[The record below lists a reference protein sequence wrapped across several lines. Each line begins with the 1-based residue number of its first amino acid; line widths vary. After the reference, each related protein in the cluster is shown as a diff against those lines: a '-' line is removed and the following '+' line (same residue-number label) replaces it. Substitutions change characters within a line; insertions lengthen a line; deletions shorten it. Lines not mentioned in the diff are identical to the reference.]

1 MTSTTTANPLLQI
14 QFQIPFN
21 QIRAENVEPA
31 ITELLAD
38 ARAELDRLIAEPAPR
53 TFANTM
59 QRLDHLTER
68 LEYAMQIIRNLE
80 AVATTPQL
88 RAAYNTVQPQVSEFY
103 SSLPLN
109 EALWGVVQGYSKTDE
124 AKNLS
129 GVRKRFLEKT
139 IDNFR
144 RHGAEL
150 DAAGKKRIAEI
161 DVDLTRQTIRFSE
174 NVLDSTNQYE
184 WVITDER
191 QLAGLPESARAMARS
206 SAASKGL
213 AEPSWRF
220 TLQGPSYLAVMTYLD
235 DSELRRKVYE
245 AFVNRATEEKFD
257 NRPVMTRILEL
268 RGEKARLLGY
278 RDFADLVLE
287 DRMAHTGDRA
297 KQFLDDLKSKT
308 LAQFHRENADLLA
321 FSGKPELHPWDIG
334 YYAEKQRAALYDF
347 DEEALRPYFPLDR
360 VVNGMFEIVHRLYG
374 IRVLEKQGVP
384 AWDAQVKYYEIYDE
398 NHPSR
403 KYLIGA
409 FYADWF
415 PRENKRGGA
424 WMDSLITGIPRGD
437 REHPHHQDP
446 HYQDPHLG
454 LICGNLTPP
463 AEDRPALLT
472 HRDVQ
477 TIFHEFGHLLHHC
490 LSKVELRGLAGVN
503 VAWDFVE
510 LPSQIMENWCWERG
524 ALDLFARHY
533 ENGAPIPAE
542 LLDKMRNARNFRA
555 ANAQMR
561 QLGFGFLD
569 LALHRD
575 VDPNSGVDLLAFARG
590 ILQEFSAA
598 KLPEHYAV
606 IVSFT
611 HLFASPV
618 GYGAGY
624 YSYKWS
630 EVLDADAF
638 TQFQRG
644 GIFSREVGGRFRER
658 ILSRG
663 DSEDPADL
671 YRSFMGRDPDPNAL
685 LQRSGL
691 LPAQNPA
698 R

>member
-1 MTSTTTANPLLQI
+1 MTSSTISNPLLQI
-14 QFQIPFN
+14 QFQIPFD

-31 ITELLAD
+31 IAGLLAD
-38 ARAELDRLIAEPAPR
+38 TRAELERLTSEPGAR

-68 LEYAMQIIRNLE
+68 LEHAMQIVRNLE
-80 AVATTPQL
+80 AVATTPEL
-88 RAAYNTVQPQVSEFY
+88 RAAYNAVQPQVSEFY

-109 EALWGVVQGYSKTDE
+109 EALWRAVQGYSQTDE
-124 AKNLS
+124 ARNLA

-139 IDNFR
+139 MDNFR

-150 DAAGKKRIAEI
+150 DAPGKQRIAEI
-161 DVDLTRQTIRFSE
+161 DVQLSKETIRFSE

-220 TLQGPSYLAVMTYLD
+220 TLQGPSFLAVMTYLD
-235 DSELRRKVYE
+235 DAQLRRKVYE
-245 AFVNRATEEKFD
+245 AFINRATEDQYD
-257 NRPVMTRILEL
+257 NRPILRRILEL
-268 RGEKARLLGY
+268 RREKARLLGY

-287 DRMAHTGDRA
+287 DRMAHSGARA
-297 KQFLDDLKSKT
+297 QQFLEDLKQKT
-308 LAQFHRENADLLA
+308 VSQFQRENTELLE
-321 FSGKPELHPWDIG
+321 FSGKSKLDPWDIA
-334 YYAEKQRAALYDF
+334 YYSEKQRAALYDF

-374 IRVLEKQGVP
+374 IRVVEKKGVP
-384 AWDAQVKYYEIYDE
+384 AWDGQVKYYEIYE
-398 NHPSR
+398 GSPTSGSR
-403 KYLIGA
+403 LVGA

-424 WMDSLITGIPRGD
+424 WMDALITGLPRGD
-437 REHPHHQDP
+437 RQQPRH
-446 HYQDPHLG
+446 QDPHLG

-463 AEDRPALLT
+463 TEDRPSLLT
-472 HRDVQ
+472 HREVQ

-490 LSKVELRGLAGVN
+490 LSRVELRGLAGVN

-510 LPSQIMENWCWERG
+510 LPSQIMENWSWERE

-533 ENGAPIPAE
+533 QTGAPIPAE
-542 LLDKMRNARNFRA
+542 LLEKMRNARNFRA

-561 QLGFGFLD
+561 QLGFGFVD

-575 VDPNSGVDLLAFARG
+575 VDPNSGLDLLAFARG

-598 KLPEHYAV
+598 ELPEHYAM

-611 HLFASPV
+611 HLFSSPV

-638 TQFQRG
+638 TLFQRG
-644 GIFSREVGGRFRER
+644 GIFSPEVGGRFRER
-658 ILSRG
+658 ILARG
-663 DSEDPADL
+663 DSEDPAEL
-671 YRSFMGRDPDPNAL
+671 YRSFLGRDPDPNAL
-685 LQRSGL
+685 LERSGL
-691 LPAQNPA
+691 LA
-698 R
+698 RS

>member
-1 MTSTTTANPLLQI
+1 MTRTTVANPLLQI
-14 QFQIPFN
+14 QFQIPFD

-31 ITELLAD
+31 INELLQD
-38 ARAELDRLIAEPAPR
+38 ARAELDGLTSETGPR
-53 TFANTM
+53 TFANTL

-68 LEYAMQIIRNLE
+68 LDYAMQIVRNLE
-80 AVATTPQL
+80 AVVTTPEL
-88 RAAYNTVQPQVSEFY
+88 RAAYNAVQPKVSEFY

-109 EALWGVVQGYSKTDE
+109 EALWQAVLSYSRTGE
-124 AKNLS
+124 AGSLS

-139 IDNFR
+139 LDNFR

-150 DAAGKKRIAEI
+150 NAEGKRRIAEI
-161 DVDLTRQTIRFSE
+161 DVQLTKQTIRFAE

-184 WVITDER
+184 WVITDQR
-191 QLAGLPESARAMARS
+191 QLAGLPESARAMARA

-213 AEPSWRF
+213 PEPSWRF
-220 TLQGPSYLAVMTYLD
+220 TLQAPSYLAVMTYLD
-235 DSELRRKVYE
+235 DEVMRRQVYE
-245 AFVNRATEEKFD
+245 AFVNRATEEKHD
-257 NRPVMTRILEL
+257 NRPIMRSILEL

-287 DRMAHTGDRA
+287 DRMAHAGDRA
-297 KQFLDDLKSKT
+297 QLFLEDLRHKT
-308 LAQFHRENADLLA
+308 ESRFEKENADLLA
-321 FSGKPELHPWDIG
+321 FSGKRELDPWDIA

-347 DEEALRPYFPLDR
+347 DEEALRPYFPLESVIR
-360 VVNGMFEIVHRLYG
+360 GMFEIVHRLYG
-374 IRVLEKQGVP
+374 ISLVENPGVP
-384 AWDAQVKYYEIYDE
+384 VWDPQVKYYEIYDA
-398 NHPSR
+398 SR
-403 KYLIGA
+403 PRGNELVGA

-424 WMDSLITGIPRGD
+424 WMDTLITGEAHGD
-437 REHPHHQDP
+437 RQDP
-446 HYQDPHLG
+446 HAG

-463 AEDRPALLT
+463 GPDRPSLLT
-472 HRDVQ
+472 HREVQ

-490 LSKVELRGLAGVN
+490 LTRVELRGFAGVN

-510 LPSQIMENWCWERG
+510 LPSQIMENWSWERE

-533 ENGAPIPAE
+533 QTGAPIPAE
-542 LLDKMRNARNFRA
+542 LLEKMHNARNFRA

-561 QLGFGFLD
+561 QLGFGILD

-575 VDPNSGVDLLAFARG
+575 IPPGSNIDLMAFARN
-590 ILQEFSAA
+590 ILQPFTPA
-598 KLPEHYAV
+598 KLPEHYAM

-611 HLFASPV
+611 HLFSSPV

-624 YSYKWS
+624 YSYKWA

-638 TQFQRG
+638 TRFQNG
-644 GIFSREVGGRFRER
+644 GIFSREVGGRFRDR

-685 LQRSGL
+685 LERSGL
-691 LPAQNPA
+691 LVQQ
-698 R
+698 

>member
-1 MTSTTTANPLLQI
+1 MTSSTVANPLLQI
-14 QFQIPFN
+14 QFQIPFDR
-21 QIRAENVEPA
+21 IRAENVEPA
-31 ITELLAD
+31 ITGLLAD
-38 ARAELDRLIAEPAPR
+38 TRAELDRLIAEPGPR

-59 QRLDHLTER
+59 QRLDRLTER

-80 AVATTPQL
+80 AVATTPEL
-88 RAAYNTVQPQVSEFY
+88 RAAYNAVQPQVSEFY

-109 EALWGVVQGYSKTDE
+109 EGLWRAVQGYSQTDE
-124 AKNLS
+124 GRNLA

-139 IDNFR
+139 KDNFR

-150 DAAGKKRIAEI
+150 DAPGKKRIAEI
-161 DVDLTRQTIRFSE
+161 DVQLTRQTIRFSE

-184 WVITDER
+184 WVITEER
-191 QLAGLPESARAMARS
+191 RLAGLPESARAMARS

-213 AEPSWRF
+213 PEPSWRF

-235 DSELRRKVYE
+235 DPELRREVYQ
-245 AFVNRATEEKFD
+245 AFINRATEEKYD
-257 NRPVMTRILEL
+257 NRPVLREILEL
-268 RGEKARLLGY
+268 RREKARLLGY

-297 KQFLDDLKSKT
+297 QQFLSDLKRKT
-308 LAQFHRENADLLA
+308 VSQFNKENVELLA
-321 FSGKPELHPWDIG
+321 FSGKAKLDPWDIA
-334 YYAEKQRAALYDF
+334 YYSEKQRAALYDF
-347 DEEALRPYFPLDR
+347 DEEALRPYFPLDG

-374 IRVLEKQGVP
+374 IRVLGKDGVP
-384 AWDAQVKYYEIYDE
+384 AWDPQVKYYEIYDDSG
-398 NHPSR
+398 PARSR
-403 KYLIGA
+403 LLGA

-424 WMDSLITGIPRGD
+424 WMDALITGVPGVD
-437 REHPHHQDP
+437 RPE
-446 HYQDPHLG
+446 PHLG

-472 HRDVQ
+472 QREVQ

-533 ENGAPIPAE
+533 QTGAPIPAE
-542 LLDKMRNARNFRA
+542 LFEKMRNARNFRA

-561 QLGFGFLD
+561 QLGFGFVD

-598 KLPEHYAV
+598 ELPEHYAM

-638 TQFQRG
+638 TSFQRG

-663 DSEDPADL
+663 DSEDPAEL

-685 LQRSGL
+685 LERSGL
-691 LPAQNPA
+691 LT
-698 R
+698 

>member
-31 ITELLAD
+31 IAELLAE
-38 ARAELDRLIAEPAPR
+38 ARAELDRLLAEPAPR

-80 AVATTPQL
+80 AVATTPEL
-88 RAAYNTVQPQVSEFY
+88 RAAYNAVQPQVSEFY

-109 EALWGVVQGYSKTDE
+109 EALWGVVQGYSHTDE
-124 AKNLS
+124 GRHLT

-139 IDNFR
+139 VDNFR

-161 DVDLTRQTIRFSE
+161 DVDLTKQTIRFSE

-220 TLQGPSYLAVMTYLD
+220 TLQGPSYLAVLTYLD
-235 DSELRRKVYE
+235 DPELRRKVYE
-245 AFVNRATEEKFD
+245 AFVNRATEEKYD
-257 NRPVMTRILEL
+257 NRPILRRILEL
-268 RGEKARLLGY
+268 RREKARLLGY
-278 RDFADLVLE
+278 QDFADLVLE

-297 KQFLDDLKSKT
+297 KQFLADLKSKT
-308 LAQFHRENADLLA
+308 LAQFHQENVELRA
-321 FSGKPELHPWDIG
+321 FSGRAVLHPWDIA

-360 VVNGMFEIVHRLYG
+360 VVNGMFEIVERLYG
-374 IRVLEKQGVP
+374 IHVVEKAGVP

-398 NHPSR
+398 NHPSG
-403 KYLIGA
+403 KCLIGA

-424 WMDSLITGIPRGD
+424 WMDSLITGIPKGD
-437 REHPHHQDP
+437 RPE
-446 HYQDPHLG
+446 PHLG

-463 AEDRPALLT
+463 AADRPALLT

-490 LSKVELRGLAGVN
+490 LSKVEVRGLAGVN

-510 LPSQIMENWCWERG
+510 LPSQIMENWCWERE

-533 ENGAPIPAE
+533 QTGAPIPAE

-561 QLGFGFLD
+561 QLGFGFVD

-598 KLPEHYAV
+598 ELPEHYAM

-611 HLFASPV
+611 HLFSSPV

-638 TQFQRG
+638 TLFQRG

-671 YRSFMGRDPDPNAL
+671 YRGFMGRDPDPNAL
-685 LQRSGL
+685 LARSGL
-691 LPAQNPA
+691 LAAQNPA

>member
-1 MTSTTTANPLLQI
+1 MTSATNGNPLLQI
-14 QFQIPFN
+14 KFQIPFD
-21 QIRAENVEPA
+21 QIRAESVEPA
-31 ITELLAD
+31 VAELMSD
-38 ARAELDRLIAEPAPR
+38 ARQELDRLIAETGVR

-59 QRLDHLTER
+59 VRLDHLTER

-80 AVATTPQL
+80 ALATTPEL
-88 RAAYNTVQPQVSEFY
+88 RAAYNAVQPQVSEFY

-109 EALWGVVQGYSKTDE
+109 EELWQAVLNYSRTEE
-124 AKNLS
+124 AKTLTS
-129 GVRKRFLEKT
+129 VRNRFLVKT
-139 IDNFR
+139 MDNFR

-161 DVDLTRQTIRFSE
+161 DVDLTKQTIRFAE

-191 QLAGLPESARAMARS
+191 KLAGLPESARAMARS
-206 SAASKGL
+206 SAASKGM

-235 DSELRRKVYE
+235 DPGLRQKVYE
-245 AFVNRATEEKFD
+245 AFVNRATEEKYD
-257 NRPVMTRILEL
+257 NRPVLQRILEL
-268 RGEKARLLGY
+268 RREKARLLGY

-287 DRMAHTGDRA
+287 DRMARKGERA
-297 KQFLDDLKSKT
+297 LQFLSDLKQKT
-308 LAQFHRENADLLA
+308 DPQFHQENADLLA
-321 FSGKPELHPWDIG
+321 FSGKPKLFPWDIG

-360 VVNGMFEIVHRLYG
+360 VLSGMFEIVHRLYG
-374 IRVLEKQGVP
+374 IRVVEKEGVP
-384 AWDAQVKYYEIYDE
+384 GWDPEVKFYEIYDDGY
-398 NHPSR
+398 PDRSR
-403 KYLIGA
+403 MIGA

-415 PRENKRGGA
+415 PREAKRGGA
-424 WMDSLITGIPRGD
+424 WMDVFITGLPRRDGI
-437 REHPHHQDP
+437 E
-446 HYQDPHLG
+446 PHLG

-463 AEDRPALLT
+463 TEDRPSLLT
-472 HRDVQ
+472 HREVQ

-490 LSKVELRGLAGVN
+490 LSNVEVRGLAGVN

-510 LPSQIMENWCWERG
+510 LPSQIMENWCWERE

-533 ENGAPIPAE
+533 QTGEPIPAE
-542 LLDKMRNARNFRA
+542 LLEKMRAARNFRA

-561 QLGFGFLD
+561 QLGFGFVD

-575 VDPNSGVDLLAFARG
+575 VDPRSGVDLLAFARD

-598 KLPEHYAV
+598 ELPEHYAM

-638 TQFQRG
+638 TLFQRG

-663 DSEDPADL
+663 DSEDPAEL

-685 LQRSGL
+685 LERSGL
-691 LPAQNPA
+691 LVQS
-698 R
+698 

>member
-1 MTSTTTANPLLQI
+1 MTSTIANPLLQI
-14 QFQIPFN
+14 QFQIPFD

-31 ITELLAD
+31 IAELLGD
-38 ARAELDRLIAEPAPR
+38 ARAELDRLIADPGLR

-59 QRLDHLTER
+59 QRLDQLTER
-68 LEYAMQIIRNLE
+68 LEYAMQIVRNLE
-80 AVATTPQL
+80 AVATTPEL
-88 RAAYNTVQPQVSEFY
+88 RAAYNAVQPQVSEFY

-109 EALWGVVQGYSKTDE
+109 ETLWRAVQGYAQTDE
-124 AKNLS
+124 GRNLS

-139 IDNFR
+139 MDNFR

-150 DAAGKKRIAEI
+150 DAPGKQRIAEI
-161 DVDLTRQTIRFSE
+161 DVELTKQTIRFSE
-174 NVLDSTNQYE
+174 NVLDSTNLYE

-213 AEPSWRF
+213 PEPSWRF
-220 TLQGPSYLAVMTYLD
+220 TLQGPSYLAVLTYLD

-245 AFVNRATEEKFD
+245 AFVSRATEEKYD
-257 NRPVMTRILEL
+257 NRPILRRILEL

-287 DRMAHTGDRA
+287 DRMAHSGERA
-297 KQFLDDLKSKT
+297 QQFLDDLKQKT
-308 LAQFHRENADLLA
+308 ASQFHKENAELLA
-321 FSGKPELHPWDIG
+321 FSGKGKLYPWDIA

-360 VVNGMFEIVHRLYG
+360 VVNGMFEIVQRLYG

-384 AWDAQVKYYEIYDE
+384 VWDRQVKYYEIYDE
-398 NHPSR
+398 SLGSGNR
-403 KYLIGA
+403 MVGA

-424 WMDSLITGIPRGD
+424 WMDTFITGIPRGD
-437 REHPHHQDP
+437 GQE
-446 HYQDPHLG
+446 PHLG
-454 LICGNLTPP
+454 LISGNLTPP
-463 AEDRPALLT
+463 NEDRPALLT
-472 HRDVQ
+472 HREVQ

-490 LSKVELRGLAGVN
+490 LSRVELRGLAGVN

-510 LPSQIMENWCWERG
+510 LPSQIMENWSWERE
-524 ALDLFARHY
+524 ALDLFARQY
-533 ENGAPIPAE
+533 QTGAPIPAE
-542 LLDKMRNARNFRA
+542 LLEKMRNARNFRA

-561 QLGFGFLD
+561 QLGFGFVD

-575 VDPNSGVDLLAFARG
+575 IDPNSVDLLAFARG

-598 KLPEHYAV
+598 ELPEHYAM

-638 TQFQRG
+638 TLFQRG

-658 ILSRG
+658 ILARG
-663 DSEDPADL
+663 DSEDPALL

-685 LQRSGL
+685 LERSGL
-691 LPAQNPA
+691 LV
-698 R
+698 RS